1 MEYSTKLGRRTIG
14 SKSVGVVQTR
24 NNLKDKGISNDFM
37 KSFQRRLWALD
48 MLEKIKVW
56 LRLLSHKAVHV
67 REWLSSRGG
76 EAGCKLCG
84 QLWLLSHKAVPIE
97 ESLSSR
103 GGEVGC
109 KLCGH
114 ALESIPHRFWN
125 WTVGISIWCKSL
137 TIVTTC
143 NVNGKDVWGSIHGLT
158 LKWEGWEKQLNP
170 HGHGFI

>member
-48 MLEKIKVW
+48 MLEKIKAW
-56 LRLLSHKAVHV
+56 LWHLTHN
-67 REWLSSRGG
+67 
-76 EAGCKLCG
+76 
-84 QLWLLSHKAVPIE
+84 AVPIGE
-97 ESLSSR
+97 WLSSR

-114 ALESIPHRFWN
+114 DLESISQCFWN
-125 WTVGISIWCKSL
+125 CIEAISIWIRSL
-137 TIVTTC
+137 
-143 NVNGKDVWGSIHGLT
+143 
-158 LKWEGWEKQLNP
+158 
-170 HGHGFI
+170 